1 MKTTILARL
10 TAVQTLGDMYR
21 TRLHVSDNDNQTR
34 GNKKCIYCSYY
45 LRIIS
50 SSQLKPT
57 NVFAPPKDTKVY
69 LETIATV

>member
-1 MKTTILARL
+1 
-10 TAVQTLGDMYR
+10 MYR

-34 GNKKCIYCSYY
+34 VQNIIHSSYY
-45 LRIIS
+45 LRIHF